1 MRTYGLV
8 SHFFMESFKDVLLG
22 DHFKPVPVYF
32 ISQLSIFT
40 FLQFDQGRRLSLKT
54 LIWQMG
60 QLLSKVDQKL
70 FDFSLHKVSAKK
82 WVKRTTIIQWIIEQ
96 QGDRG
101 LLNK

>member
-54 LIWQMG
+54 LI
-60 QLLSKVDQKL
+60 
-70 FDFSLHKVSAKK
+70 
-82 WVKRTTIIQWIIEQ
+82 
-96 QGDRG
+96 
-101 LLNK
+101 